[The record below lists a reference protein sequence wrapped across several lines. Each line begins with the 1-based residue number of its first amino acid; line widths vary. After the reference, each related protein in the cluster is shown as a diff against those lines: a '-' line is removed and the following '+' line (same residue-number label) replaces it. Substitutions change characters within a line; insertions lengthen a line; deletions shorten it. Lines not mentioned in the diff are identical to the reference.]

1 MPQKQKIAFIHEKNP
16 ENSSWTYG
24 HELGRM
30 HLEQTYPDQVQ
41 TFHWD
46 NVIPDVNGLQAIDEA
61 VAKGCTLIFTTTP
74 RLIEASL
81 KAAVKYPDI
90 KILNC
95 SVNNSYYSIRTYY
108 GRMYEA
114 KFLVGVLA
122 AAMSPTDHI
131 GYIGDYPICGSIA
144 NVNAFAIGAQMINPK
159 AQIHLEWSRTL
170 DWDKRR
176 MRENPDIKIISG
188 PEMITPE
195 TPTREFGLY
204 GIKDDKTFNIATPIW
219 HWGKYYEKIINNILS
234 GSWKRSKLAL
244 NYWWGMSA
252 NVIDVIC
259 SQNLPASTARLVEF
273 FKEALCKYEF
283 HPFAGILRSQN
294 GVILDNKDAHLTPED
309 VVSMDWLAE
318 NIVGT
323 IPDLSELTE
332 EAKAVVRL
340 QGINQQKAE
349 AIGGDK

>member
-1 MPQKQKIAFIHEKNP
+1 
-16 ENSSWTYG
+16 
-24 HELGRM
+24 
-30 HLEQTYPDQVQ
+30 
-41 TFHWD
+41 
-46 NVIPDVNGLQAIDEA
+46 
-61 VAKGCTLIFTTTP
+61 
-74 RLIEASL
+74 
-81 KAAVKYPDI
+81 
-90 KILNC
+90 
-95 SVNNSYYSIRTYY
+95 
-108 GRMYEA
+108 
-114 KFLVGVLA
+114 
-122 AAMSPTDHI
+122 
-131 GYIGDYPICGSIA
+131 
-144 NVNAFAIGAQMINPK
+144 
-159 AQIHLEWSRTL
+159 
-170 DWDKRR
+170 
-176 MRENPDIKIISG
+176 
-188 PEMITPE
+188 MITPE